1 MTNFKF
7 RLEPLMKLREA
18 ERDRCRES
26 LAEAYR
32 AEQILLD
39 RQTAIR
45 QQVEETRELSRRQS
59 QPGAIEVD
67 GLLDMHRYELGLT
80 TELQHLV
87 AQQGQVR
94 EEVERRR
101 EALIAADREVRVLE
115 KLREREE
122 DRFLHEQQRLEIRE
136 QDEIAL
142 QRQLGQRGGG
152 LS

>member
-45 QQVEETRELSRRQS
+45 QQIEETRELSRCQS

-67 GLLDMHRYELGLT
+67 GLLDTHRYELGLT

-122 DRFLHEQQRLEIRE
+122 DRFRHEQERLEIRE

-142 QRQLGQRGGG
+142 QRQLAQRGGG